1 MRHAGNDGHGAFHRT
16 GPEAVTPEEARELR
30 HELRTPVNHLIG
42 YSELLLEEDGITAD
56 ETAKVASI
64 RSIARKVLELVPGL
78 IGDTS
83 PDGAD
88 ADAEQ
93 AVSTLKNQVAALD
106 QIAAA
111 LKTPT
116 TSLPVADLDRLTSA
130 SARLGELAQR
140 LTKGPLLVARGQ
152 GETAPP
158 HDGRLETILV
168 VDDDEANRNVL
179 SRRLQ
184 KLGYGTIE
192 ACDGIEALEK
202 LAEPASGIDLV
213 LLDVMMPRLDGFAVL
228 ERHRNDP
235 AIRHIPVIMI
245 SALDDMGSIVRCIEA
260 GAEDYLPKPFDP
272 ILLKAR
278 VGACIEKKRL
288 RDAEFAL
295 HAKVEAQAAEL
306 RAWNTDLEARVAA
319 QVTEVERFNLMQR
332 FVPPQLV
339 EVLAAGGV
347 DLLKSH
353 RRDITALFCDLR
365 GFTSFAERSEPEDIM
380 AVLAEM
386 HDSVGPLIF
395 EQGGTLSQFT
405 GDGMMVFFN
414 DPIPCEEPARRAVT
428 LALGMRDRVGV
439 LSEKWKSRGHTL
451 MLGVGVASGYA
462 TCGQIGFEGRF
473 EYTAIGSV
481 VNLAARLC
489 GEAKGGEVLASERV
503 ISILS
508 ESVEAER
515 LADVDLKGL
524 AQPVPTFLIKQL
536 RQ

>member
-1 MRHAGNDGHGAFHRT
+1 M
-16 GPEAVTPEEARELR
+16 TPEEARELR

-42 YSELLLEEDGITAD
+42 YSELLLEEDGITAG

-451 MLGVGVASGYA
+451 TLGVGVASGYA

-524 AQPVPTFLIKQL
+524 AQPVPTFLIKHL
-536 RQ
+536 HN